1 MFCLHTFKKIINCG
15 KKMKYVLSQVQLQ
28 TFPYSLDVHF
38 ELNPCALSLSTSLE
52 ESKWK
57 NVIA

>member
-1 MFCLHTFKKIINCG
+1 
-15 KKMKYVLSQVQLQ
+15 MKYVLSQVQLQ